1 LGLAR
6 VMDRATTGPDGFP
19 IAPGHALLAA
29 HIALSE
35 FLLAE
40 DARELART
48 PPDDKAWKKRPKR
61 FLIDTL
67 QAILQR
73 LNWLNAHD
81 RELEKGHV
89 TRLQLVRLLRVL
101 YTVKLPC
108 TEPDLRALLD
118 LTAPLLET
126 IAPYGPGEYVV
137 EYLRRDDLTPALCT
151 SLRGFK
157 SSLRIEG
164 STGQAAMQSLLQT
177 LHMLLWLDEWEP
189 LDPARC
195 WSESVR
201 RDFRAMTGE
210 RRKRWR
216 RLLKHLRGNAPR
228 RIPDGWAR
236 EAAPLLADVG
246 LEEFHAQFTTWWA
259 PFRSDQPLPL
269 SVAGSHVIKGLLWY
283 ASLTRD
289 DEIRETA
296 LWLLDVKWKQK
307 RHSEKSMIAL
317 EVFGITKEQLLAREL
332 IAPERRAGPSLLE
345 KLLNAHVLSPI
356 DRIVAAEDGDLVLVQ
371 GELHYYRLHRS
382 TRRIERATDD
392 AVIALDW
399 HALPDSV
406 RLHVG
411 RECNSNEQLM
421 LRANLLL
428 HDSVFGRYFV
438 VQAAPRSRAPR

>member
-1 LGLAR
+1 
-6 VMDRATTGPDGFP
+6 
-19 IAPGHALLAA
+19 
-29 HIALSE
+29 
-35 FLLAE
+35 
-40 DARELART
+40 
-48 PPDDKAWKKRPKR
+48 
-61 FLIDTL
+61 
-67 QAILQR
+67 
-73 LNWLNAHD
+73 
-81 RELEKGHV
+81 
-89 TRLQLVRLLRVL
+89 
-101 YTVKLPC
+101 
-108 TEPDLRALLD
+108 
-118 LTAPLLET
+118 
-126 IAPYGPGEYVV
+126 
-137 EYLRRDDLTPALCT
+137 
-151 SLRGFK
+151 
-157 SSLRIEG
+157 
-164 STGQAAMQSLLQT
+164 
-177 LHMLLWLDEWEP
+177 
-189 LDPARC
+189 
-195 WSESVR
+195 
-201 RDFRAMTGE
+201 
-210 RRKRWR
+210 
-216 RLLKHLRGNAPR
+216 
-228 RIPDGWAR
+228 
-236 EAAPLLADVG
+236 
-246 LEEFHAQFTTWWA
+246 
-259 PFRSDQPLPL
+259 
-269 SVAGSHVIKGLLWY
+269 VIKGLLWY